1 MFIQEIIQAFFSG
14 FSAFITSF
22 LNLPT
27 ILLIAVVAILI
38 IKTNIEYKKGS
49 YYQVTKMPL
58 LALRSDSG
66 KLGEYLIYKKLKV
79 FEKEGAKF
87 LFNAYIPKE
96 NNETTEID
104 VLMICR
110 KGLFVFESK
119 NYSGW
124 IFGNE
129 KQKNWYQTLPKGKGQ
144 SHKES
149 FYNPILQN
157 RSHIDH
163 LNQFLNK
170 AFPIHSIIVF
180 SERCTLKGVDI
191 QSDDIKVINRYDVF
205 SVISKILS
213 DTPCEVLS
221 ESDVI
226 ELYQLLYPCTQVD
239 EITKTQHIE
248 NIQQHNQQSEQK
260 VIDDIPPIPEETT
273 KMCPRCGNK
282 LILRTAKR
290 GEQVGEKFYGCSN
303 FPKCRYIEK

>member
-1 MFIQEIIQAFFSG
+1 MAIKGGFIMFIQEIIQAFFSG

-129 KQKNWYQTLPKGKGQ
+129 KQK
-144 SHKES
+144 
-149 FYNPILQN
+149 
-157 RSHIDH
+157 
-163 LNQFLNK
+163 
-170 AFPIHSIIVF
+170 
-180 SERCTLKGVDI
+180 
-191 QSDDIKVINRYDVF
+191 
-205 SVISKILS
+205 
-213 DTPCEVLS
+213 
-221 ESDVI
+221 
-226 ELYQLLYPCTQVD
+226 
-239 EITKTQHIE
+239 
-248 NIQQHNQQSEQK
+248 
-260 VIDDIPPIPEETT
+260 
-273 KMCPRCGNK
+273 K
-282 LILRTAKR
+282 L
-290 GEQVGEKFYGCSN
+290 VSN
-303 FPKCRYIEK
+303 FTKRKRSKP